1 MNTSTKPTPERRKRP
16 RNDKSTAA
24 AGPPPAN
31 LLISDELIA
40 DLRER
45 LTERRIRDGIRL
57 FEEHA
62 ELLTHFDPAQK
73 NAASLAAALAVWADI
88 GFDRRVRVGEILERF
103 TPAVRSHL
111 PIRDYMHLQLAEGM
125 VAMADELPDAA
136 IPHFDFV
143 LGVAEELG
151 DRESLSIAN
160 FWKGRCLRK
169 KGEYD
174 QAMMFTVRGRELAQ
188 ELGHPAM
195 AAVMRV
201 LESWLLFQKGRAKE
215 ATAILQEANAVLR
228 HHDDYVTLGNIHS
241 SYGRMARRDGRYEQA
256 IEHFTHAIEEYKK
269 ADPYHRNLA
278 RSLANIALVKR
289 YVALQLRRKI
299 DAEAQR
305 RRQAVAK
312 GKPAAASEN
321 AGYRAR
327 MEQLRQEAFAHLDEA
342 ASIYPHHPNYHGAGT
357 VHLNCG
363 YLHLDD
369 GDFDQAQAECEKAHA
384 LGEEKRDLILMARA
398 RVLQCMIENGRIDE
412 EIGEGAD
419 PGKHA
424 RRALEVARE
433 AVELARHTQNRR
445 LLAQAYVWQG
455 LSHCCTFFDDYE
467 SARQSYEHALAL
479 MKGDETGHVVE
490 GIQTLKARL
499 ARSGSVDATLRAWS
513 QGTLGDKTF
522 QQITEDFADLIIP
535 KVWEREGRK
544 VSRVAAKLSI
554 SPKKVRRILSRTGR
568 AKKNL

>member
-1 MNTSTKPTPERRKRP
+1 MPERRKGLRSD
-16 RNDKSTAA
+16 RTTRDD
-24 AGPPPAN
+24 GPPPAPN
-31 LLISDELIA
+31 SSVSDELIA
-40 DLRER
+40 ALRQR
-45 LTERRIRDGIRL
+45 LTERRIVDGIRL

-62 ELLTHFDPAQK
+62 DLLTHFDATQK

-88 GFDRRVRVGEILERF
+88 GFDRRVRVAEILRRF
-103 TPAVRSHL
+103 TPAVRARL
-111 PIRDYMHLQLAEGM
+111 PIRDYMHLRLAEGM

-136 IPHFDFV
+136 IPQFDFV

-174 QAMMFTVRGRELAQ
+174 QAMVFTVRGRDLAL

-201 LESWLLFQKGRAKE
+201 LESWLLFQKGRSQDA
-215 ATAILQEANAVLR
+215 ASILQEANAVLR
-228 HHDDYVTLGNIHS
+228 HTDDYVTLGNIHS
-241 SYGRMARRDGRYEQA
+241 SYGRMARRDGRYELA
-256 IEHFTHAIEEYKK
+256 IEHFTRAIEEYKK
-269 ADPYHRNLA
+269 SDPYHRNLA

-289 YVALQLRRKI
+289 FVALQLRRKI

-305 RRQAVAK
+305 RREAATK
-312 GKPAAASEN
+312 GKPAAA
-321 AGYRAR
+321 AGGANYRAR
-327 MEQLRQEAFAHLDEA
+327 MEQLRQEAFAHLEEA
-342 ASIYPHHPNYHGAGT
+342 AAIYPHHPNYHGAGT

-363 YLHLDD
+363 YLHLDN
-369 GDFDQAQAECEKAHA
+369 GDFDQAESECEKAFA
-384 LGEEKRDLILMARA
+384 LGEEKKDLILMARA
-398 RVLQCMIENGRIDE
+398 RVLQCMIENGRVEE

-424 RRALEVARE
+424 RRALECAHD
-433 AVELARHTQNRR
+433 AIELAKHTQNRR
-445 LLAQAYVWQG
+445 LLAMAYVWQG

-479 MKGDETGHVVE
+479 MKSDETGHVLE
-490 GIQTLKARL
+490 GMQTLKQRL
-499 ARSGSVDATLRAWS
+499 ARTGSVDATLRAWS

-535 KVWEREGRK
+535 KVWEREGKK
-544 VSRVAAKLSI
+544 VSRVAERLSI

-568 AKKNL
+568 AKKNS